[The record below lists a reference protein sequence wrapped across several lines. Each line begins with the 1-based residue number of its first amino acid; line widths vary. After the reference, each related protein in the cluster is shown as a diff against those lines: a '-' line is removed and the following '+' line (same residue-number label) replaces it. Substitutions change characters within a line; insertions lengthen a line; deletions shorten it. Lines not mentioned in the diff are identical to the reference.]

1 MRNAIVLVVAAVLLA
16 ACGAPSAGTPGVEA
30 PTDTAE
36 PILSP
41 SAPAAEPQASATQ
54 EQGMATAEATQPAS
68 TLLPLDLQSDLEAI
82 RLRMLHSHESW
93 HSIWV
98 EVEVTEVPPE
108 GSDMLVRL
116 RRVQIAVRQPAQVL
130 VLRGPQDGEP
140 DYLYVSDGARF
151 LEADLAAGTTQE
163 GEIAPFVLQPFVPP
177 EGISDTINPHPLEG
191 MIGYPA
197 GEMVFPAGLAQRQGT
212 YELIGQ
218 DSVAGRAALIV
229 DWTPQPTGLVADRFR
244 IDALTGLLL
253 RHQVLGKTGGG
264 ERVESDHVVTRIVF
278 DPDFPADLFT
288 VALPE
293 ALHFME
299 PPDGG

>member
-1 MRNAIVLVVAAVLLA
+1 MKNAIALVAAALLLS
-16 ACGAPSAGTPGVEA
+16 ACAAPSVNTPAAEA

-36 PILSP
+36 PMASLSIP
-41 SAPAAEPQASATQ
+41 TAEPQASPTQ
-54 EQGMATAEATQPAS
+54 EQGMPTGEATQPAA
-68 TLLPLDLQSDLEAI
+68 TLVPLDLQSDLEAI

-116 RRVQIAVRQPAQVL
+116 RRVQIAVRQPAEVL

-140 DYLYVSDGARF
+140 DYFYVSDGARF

-177 EGISDTINPHPLEG
+177 EEITDTINPHPVEG

-244 IDALTGLLL
+244 IDALTGLIL
-253 RHQVLGKTGGG
+253 RHQVLGKMGGG
-264 ERVESDHVVTRIVF
+264 ERVESDHVMTRIVI
-278 DPDFPADLFT
+278 DPAFPADLFT
-288 VALPE
+288 VTLPDG
-293 ALHFME
+293 LHFME

>member
-1 MRNAIVLVVAAVLLA
+1 MRNAIALVVAAGLLA
-16 ACGAPSAGTPGVEA
+16 ACGGPSVSTPRVEA
-30 PTDTAE
+30 PTDTAG
-36 PILSP
+36 PPASL
-41 SAPAAEPQASATQ
+41 SAPTPELQASPTQ
-54 EQGMATAEATQPAS
+54 EQGTATVEAPPAA

-93 HSIWV
+93 QSIWV
-98 EVEVTEVPPE
+98 DVEVTEVPPE

-116 RRVQIAVRQPAQVL
+116 RRVQIAVRQPAEVF
-130 VLRGPQDGEP
+130 VLRGPRDGEP
-140 DYLYVSDGARF
+140 DYLYISDGARF

-177 EGISDTINPHPLEG
+177 EEISDTINPHPLEG

-229 DWTPQPTGLVADRFR
+229 DWTPQPTGLIADRFR
-244 IDALTGLLL
+244 IDALTGLIL
-253 RHQVLGKTGGG
+253 RHQVLGKMGGG

-278 DPDFPADLFT
+278 DPELPADLFA
-288 VALPE
+288 VALPDG
-293 ALHFME
+293 LHFQE
-299 PPDGG
+299 PPE